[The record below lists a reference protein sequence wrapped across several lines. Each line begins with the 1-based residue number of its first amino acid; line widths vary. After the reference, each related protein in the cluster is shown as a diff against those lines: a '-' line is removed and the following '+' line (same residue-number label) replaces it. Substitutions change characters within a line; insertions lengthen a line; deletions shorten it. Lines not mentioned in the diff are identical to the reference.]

1 MVRPPMTDEVPD
13 PVGAAAPPV
22 GPVDVA
28 EQLREFLE
36 HDYTSV
42 VAAVGLI
49 SRDRAGAE
57 DAVQDALVKLLTR
70 PPAEPLR
77 SVAAWVTVVAS
88 NEARSQLRR
97 QGAEDRAVTRLG
109 GRRDP
114 GDPLPEAVI
123 DLTLDN
129 ERVLAAMHELP
140 LRQRQIAVLHYYLDT
155 AVLDI
160 ASGLGVSEGTVK
172 TQLHRARHTLAETL
186 GTEGPDTPD
195 ADVTDLDLTDGS
207 ADGGRE
213 GGAS

>member
-1 MVRPPMTDEVPD
+1 MTGPDTGRDDGPVDGRRD
-13 PVGAAAPPV
+13 PVPA
-22 GPVDVA
+22 VDVA

-36 HDYTSV
+36 HDYTGV

-88 NEARSQLRR
+88 NEARTRLRR

-114 GDPLPEAVI
+114 GDPLPDAVV
-123 DLTLDN
+123 DAVLDN

-172 TQLHRARHTLAETL
+172 TQLHRARRTLAEVL
-186 GTEGPDTPD
+186 GTDAGDEAAPDGDDPD
-195 ADVTDLDLTDGS
+195 DGTDG
-207 ADGGRE
+207 
-213 GGAS
+213 GAR